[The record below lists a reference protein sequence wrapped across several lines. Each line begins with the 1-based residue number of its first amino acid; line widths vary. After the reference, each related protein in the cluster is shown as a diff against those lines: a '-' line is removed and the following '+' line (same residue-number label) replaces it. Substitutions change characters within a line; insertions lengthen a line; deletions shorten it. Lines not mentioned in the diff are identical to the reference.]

1 MADLPKISKMKF
13 GIIDEMYM
21 NTLRDG
27 VENFNA
33 LKPAINATIAK
44 SNKQSSPPFLAQIIG
59 TPVAIESI
67 TLERENGTDESDVS
81 VAWKYK
87 WKAYQVSSVDAST
100 NQLALTYTVP
110 ILVNENISNSV
121 DTEDGEH
128 EGIISGYAYN
138 LAELGNV
145 GTYEEDGI
153 VFGVDVTSASYPVG
167 FYPKEVATG
176 CFVMLQK
183 MFTRDARVIYL
194 FDRQGTHDG
203 DCT

>member
-1 MADLPKISKMKF
+1 ME
-13 GIIDEMYM
+13 G
-21 NTLRDG
+21 
-27 VENFNA
+27 
-33 LKPAINATIAK
+33 
-44 SNKQSSPPFLAQIIG
+44 
-59 TPVAIESI
+59 
-67 TLERENGTDESDVS
+67 
-81 VAWKYK
+81 
-87 WKAYQVSSVDAST
+87 VSSFKCGCF
-100 NQLALTYTVP
+100 NKP
-110 ILVNENISNSV
+110 IGFDIYRSNS
-121 DTEDGEH
+121 EDGEH

>member
-1 MADLPKISKMKF
+1 MADLPKISRMKF

-33 LKPAINATIAK
+33 LKPAIHATIAK
-44 SNKQSSPPFLAQIIG
+44 SSKHSSPPFLAQIIG
-59 TPVAIESI
+59 VPDALETIDMERDSATENDVPV
-67 TLERENGTDESDVS
+67 V
-81 VAWKYK
+81 WKYR
-87 WKAYQVSSVDAST
+87 WKAYQVSSVDSET
-100 NQLALTYTVP
+100 SYLTLTYTIP
-110 ILVNENISNSV
+110 ILVNENISTSV

-145 GTYEEDGI
+145 GTYNSDGI

-203 DCT
+203 NCT